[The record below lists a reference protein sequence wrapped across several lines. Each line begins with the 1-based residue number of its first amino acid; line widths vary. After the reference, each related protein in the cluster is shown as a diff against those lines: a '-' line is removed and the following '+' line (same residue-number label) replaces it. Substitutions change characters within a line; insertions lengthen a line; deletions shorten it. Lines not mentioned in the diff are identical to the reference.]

1 MGTTTSCNEV
11 STSELIPGE
20 SLFINTLYLFFY
32 RGVRLSSGTNSGL
45 LTLAVCT
52 SDDSGQSLM
61 RYMYS
66 CRVPGK
72 NVLSCIICLSRS
84 WQREDFFFSITYI
97 PITSC
102 FLKRFQHVRTVLF
115 KRKLKYL
122 KRMIMKYN
130 SQYIDIKNIYRLL
143 RIVLRLV
150 SWTHSNDSQHLCLE
164 GEACHTKRLN
174 KTQLTHLPYHANH
187 SQMSIAFA
195 HEAALAMERR
205 SVNYQ
210 F

>member
-11 STSELIPGE
+11 STSELISGE

-61 RYMYS
+61 RYMDS
-66 CRVPGK
+66 CRVPGN

-84 WQREDFFFSITYI
+84 WQRENFFWL
-97 PITSC
+97 PIHQLRRV

-164 GEACHTKRLN
+164 GETCHTKRLN
-174 KTQLTHLPYHANH
+174 KTQLTHLPCHANH

-195 HEAALAMERR
+195 HEAAFAMERR

>member
-1 MGTTTSCNEV
+1 
-11 STSELIPGE
+11 
-20 SLFINTLYLFFY
+20 
-32 RGVRLSSGTNSGL
+32 
-45 LTLAVCT
+45 
-52 SDDSGQSLM
+52 
-61 RYMYS
+61 
-66 CRVPGK
+66 
-72 NVLSCIICLSRS
+72 
-84 WQREDFFFSITYI
+84 
-97 PITSC
+97 
-102 FLKRFQHVRTVLF
+102 
-115 KRKLKYL
+115 
-122 KRMIMKYN
+122 MKYN

-143 RIVLRLV
+143 RIVLRLL

-187 SQMSIAFA
+187 SQMSNAFA

>member
-45 LTLAVCT
+45 LTLAVRT

-84 WQREDFFFSITYI
+84 WQRENFFFRL
-97 PITSC
+97 PIYQLRRV
-102 FLKRFQHVRTVLF
+102 FLKRFLHVRTVLF

-130 SQYIDIKNIYRLL
+130 SQYIDIENIYRLL

-174 KTQLTHLPYHANH
+174 KTQINSSTLPCKSLSDVYCICSWSCICNGKA
-187 SQMSIAFA
+187 IC
-195 HEAALAMERR
+195 
-205 SVNYQ
+205 
-210 F
+210 

>member
-1 MGTTTSCNEV
+1 MHFWWFGAVFNELHGQLP
-11 STSELIPGE
+11 SPGE
-20 SLFINTLYLFFY
+20 KCALLYYMPFKI
-32 RGVRLSSGTNSGL
+32 
-45 LTLAVCT
+45 LA
-52 SDDSGQSLM
+52 
-61 RYMYS
+61 
-66 CRVPGK
+66 K
-72 NVLSCIICLSRS
+72 
-84 WQREDFFFSITYI
+84 REFFFRL
-97 PITSC
+97 PIYQLRRV

-115 KRKLKYL
+115 KWKLKYL
-122 KRMIMKYN
+122 IRMIMKYN
-130 SQYIDIKNIYRLL
+130 SQYIDIKNLYRLL
-143 RIVLRLV
+143 RIIPRLV

>member
-1 MGTTTSCNEV
+1 MC
-11 STSELIPGE
+11 
-20 SLFINTLYLFFY
+20 SLALYAFQDL
-32 RGVRLSSGTNSGL
+32 
-45 LTLAVCT
+45 
-52 SDDSGQSLM
+52 
-61 RYMYS
+61 
-66 CRVPGK
+66 GK
-72 NVLSCIICLSRS
+72 ERI
-84 WQREDFFFSITYI
+84 FFFRL
-97 PITSC
+97 PIYQLRRV

-115 KRKLKYL
+115 KWKLKYL

-130 SQYIDIKNIYRLL
+130 SQYIGIKNIYRLL

-150 SWTHSNDSQHLCLE
+150 SWTHSSDSQHLCLE
-164 GEACHTKRLN
+164 GETCHTKRLN

>member
-1 MGTTTSCNEV
+1 MC
-11 STSELIPGE
+11 
-20 SLFINTLYLFFY
+20 SLALYAFQDL
-32 RGVRLSSGTNSGL
+32 
-45 LTLAVCT
+45 
-52 SDDSGQSLM
+52 
-61 RYMYS
+61 
-66 CRVPGK
+66 GK
-72 NVLSCIICLSRS
+72 ERI
-84 WQREDFFFSITYI
+84 FFSTTYI

-102 FLKRFQHVRTVLF
+102 FFKRFQHVRTVLF

-205 SVNYQ
+205 SVYYK

>member
-45 LTLAVCT
+45 LTLAVRT

-61 RYMYS
+61 RYTLALYAFQDL
-66 CRVPGK
+66 GK
-72 NVLSCIICLSRS
+72 ERI
-84 WQREDFFFSITYI
+84 FFSTTYI

-102 FLKRFQHVRTVLF
+102 FFKRFQHVRTVLF

-130 SQYIDIKNIYRLL
+130 SQYIGIKNIYRLL

-164 GEACHTKRLN
+164 GETCHTKRLN

>member
-1 MGTTTSCNEV
+1 MR
-11 STSELIPGE
+11 
-20 SLFINTLYLFFY
+20 SLALYASQDL
-32 RGVRLSSGTNSGL
+32 
-45 LTLAVCT
+45 
-52 SDDSGQSLM
+52 
-61 RYMYS
+61 
-66 CRVPGK
+66 GK
-72 NVLSCIICLSRS
+72 ERI
-84 WQREDFFFSITYI
+84 FFFDYLYTNYVVY
-97 PITSC
+97 
-102 FLKRFQHVRTVLF
+102 FQRFQHVRTVLF
-115 KRKLKYL
+115 KWKLKYL

-150 SWTHSNDSQHLCLE
+150 SWIHSNDSQHLCLE
-164 GEACHTKRLN
+164 GETCHTKRLN

>member
-1 MGTTTSCNEV
+1 MHFWWFGAVFNEV
-11 STSELIPGE
+11 HVQLPSPGE
-20 SLFINTLYLFFY
+20 ECALLHYMPFKILAK
-32 RGVRLSSGTNSGL
+32 RG
-45 LTLAVCT
+45 
-52 SDDSGQSLM
+52 
-61 RYMYS
+61 
-66 CRVPGK
+66 
-72 NVLSCIICLSRS
+72 
-84 WQREDFFFSITYI
+84 FFFRL
-97 PITSC
+97 PIYQLRRV

-130 SQYIDIKNIYRLL
+130 SQYIDIENIYRLL

-164 GEACHTKRLN
+164 GEACHTKCLN

>member
-61 RYMYS
+61 RYMDS
-66 CRVPGK
+66 CRVPG
-72 NVLSCIICLSRS
+72 NNALSCIICLARS
-84 WQREDFFFSITYI
+84 WQRENFFSRL
-97 PITSC
+97 PIYQLRRVFSKKP
-102 FLKRFQHVRTVLF
+102 FLF
-115 KRKLKYL
+115 KRTLG
-122 KRMIMKYN
+122 MIMKYN
-130 SQYIDIKNIYRLL
+130 SQYIGIKNIYRLL

-164 GEACHTKRLN
+164 GETCHMKRLN

>member
-11 STSELIPGE
+11 STSELISGE

-61 RYMYS
+61 RYMDS
-66 CRVPGK
+66 CRVPGN

-84 WQREDFFFSITYI
+84 WQREDFFFRL
-97 PITSC
+97 PIYQLRRV

-115 KRKLKYL
+115 KRKLKHL

-130 SQYIDIKNIYRLL
+130 SQYIDIKIYTVYY
-143 RIVLRLV
+143 VLFYV
-150 SWTHSNDSQHLCLE
+150 
-164 GEACHTKRLN
+164 
-174 KTQLTHLPYHANH
+174 
-187 SQMSIAFA
+187 
-195 HEAALAMERR
+195 
-205 SVNYQ
+205 
-210 F
+210 

>member
-45 LTLAVCT
+45 LTLAVRT

-61 RYMYS
+61 RYMDS
-66 CRVPGK
+66 CRVPGN

-84 WQREDFFFSITYI
+84 WQREDFFSITYI

-150 SWTHSNDSQHLCLE
+150 S
-164 GEACHTKRLN
+164 
-174 KTQLTHLPYHANH
+174 
-187 SQMSIAFA
+187 
-195 HEAALAMERR
+195 
-205 SVNYQ
+205 
-210 F
+210 